1 MNDESLKYKPS
12 KRGEIQEFKNMI
24 RYLRKMGKEKIMER
38 ITAFKNNEHIP
49 DDILSAI
56 LTSNSK

>member
-1 MNDESLKYKPS
+1 MPT
-12 KRGEIQEFKNMI
+12 KRDEIQEFKNMI

-49 DDILSAI
+49 DDILSSI